1 MKKLASLILAGLLT
15 VAMVAPAAAAD
26 STEILKGTPEIDGVL
41 DEIYTQSAS
50 QTLGNPA
57 FYAWGDSGDADMS
70 AVSYFLWDDSYLYV
84 CTVVT
89 DDDVVDVGAACYE
102 ANPTNWQADAVEAWY
117 DEGNGIFKSH
127 ADAYGNTFFVQANPG
142 EPTFTN
148 DQLKS
153 AAELTDDGYIIEYAM
168 PFAALGDGE
177 TFNFSLQVNDISTE
191 DHANGYAS
199 GVQTADITMEMVG
212 TEVTYPEPE
221 TEAPVVEEVVEEAAA
236 PATFDAGIIAAVAAI
251 VSAAGYAISKKR

>member
-15 VAMVAPAAAAD
+15 VAMIAPVAAD
-26 STEILKGTPEIDGVL
+26 STDILKGTPEIDGVL
-41 DEIYTQSAS
+41 DEIYLQSAS
-50 QTLGNPA
+50 QALQNPA
-57 FYAWGDSGDADMS
+57 FYAWGDSGEADMD
-70 AVSYFLWDDSYLYV
+70 ATSYFLWDDNYLYV

-117 DEGNGIFKSH
+117 NEGNGIFKSH

-148 DQLKS
+148 ADLKS

-168 PFAALGDGE
+168 PFANLGDGE
-177 TFNFSLQVNDISTE
+177 TFSFSLQVNDISTE

-199 GVQTADITMEMVG
+199 GLQTADIEMTMSG

-221 TEAPVVEEVVEEAAA
+221 TEAPVVDEVVEVTA

>member
-1 MKKLASLILAGLLT
+1 MKKLASLILAGLMT
-15 VAMVAPAAAAD
+15 VAMIAPVAAD
-26 STEILKGTPEIDGVL
+26 STDILKGTPEIDGVL
-41 DEIYTQSAS
+41 DEIYLQSAS

-70 AVSYFLWDDSYLYV
+70 ATSYFLWDDSYLYV

-89 DDDVVDVGAACYE
+89 DDDVLDVGAATYE

-148 DQLKS
+148 EDLVN
-153 AAELTDDGYIIEYAM
+153 AAAITDDGYIIEYAM
-168 PFAALGDGE
+168 PFAELGDGVS
-177 TFNFSLQVNDISTE
+177 FNFSLQVNDISTE
-191 DHANGYAS
+191 DFANGYAS
-199 GVQTADITMEMVG
+199 GVQAADITMTMIG

-221 TEAPVVEEVVEEAAA
+221 TEPETVADVAAEVETAPV
-236 PATFDAGIIAAVAAI
+236 TFDAGIIAAVAAV